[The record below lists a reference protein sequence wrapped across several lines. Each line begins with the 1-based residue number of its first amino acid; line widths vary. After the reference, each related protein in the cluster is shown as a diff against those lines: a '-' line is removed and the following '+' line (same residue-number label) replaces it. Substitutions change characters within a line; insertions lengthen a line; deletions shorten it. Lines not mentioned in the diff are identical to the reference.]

1 MAKFIYMWGEG
12 DYSAVLFENS
22 EYSSKDIYKEMI
34 EKDVKRLHK
43 TITSVDECDEEWTEE
58 LTFELL
64 EFGDVDPKFES
75 FVLNEMC
82 DYDALK
88 ASNIYRVED

>member
-1 MAKFIYMWGEG
+1 MAKFIYLTGEG

-22 EYSSKDIYKEMI
+22 EYSVKDIYNEMI
-34 EKDVKRLHK
+34 EKGV
-43 TITSVDECDEEWTEE
+43 TSLTKEFKDEEWTEE
-58 LTFELL
+58 ISFDLL
-64 EFGDVDPKFES
+64 EFGDVDPDFES

-88 ASNIYRVED
+88 ASTIYRVEE